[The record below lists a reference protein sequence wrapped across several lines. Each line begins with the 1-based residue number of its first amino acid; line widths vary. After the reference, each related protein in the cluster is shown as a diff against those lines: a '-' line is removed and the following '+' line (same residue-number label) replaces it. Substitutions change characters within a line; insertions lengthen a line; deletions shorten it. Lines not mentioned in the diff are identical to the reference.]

1 MSDFGAVLDYAMN
14 LEASMPEAEIA
25 KFEAIR
31 PAAMGMTARQQEE
44 ATKLAA
50 MSPEDRAKAEA
61 EIARKKEE
69 NRAKYE
75 EEAAKRQQQA
85 AARRQQQ
92 AAQHPAT
99 PAPAAPVPAHATA
112 AADDKRK

>member
-1 MSDFGAVLDYAMN
+1 MPSDFGAVLDYAME

-75 EEAAKRQQQA
+75 EEAAKRREQA
-85 AARRQQQ
+85 ATR
-92 AAQHPAT
+92 AAAHPPT
-99 PAPAAPVPAHATA
+99 PAPAPAPAHATA

>member
-1 MSDFGAVLDYAMN
+1 MPSDFGAVLDYAMQ
-14 LEASMPEAEIA
+14 LEASLPEAEIA

-61 EIARKKEE
+61 EIARKKEAD
-69 NRAKYE
+69 RAKYE

-85 AARRQQQ
+85 ATR
-92 AAQHPAT
+92 AAAHPPAT
-99 PAPAAPVPAHATA
+99 PAPAAPAHATA

>member
-1 MSDFGAVLDYAMN
+1 MSDFGAVLDYAME

-75 EEAAKRQQQA
+75 EEAAKRREQA
-85 AARRQQQ
+85 ATR
-92 AAQHPAT
+92 AAAHPPT
-99 PAPAAPVPAHATA
+99 PAPAPAPAHATA

>member
-1 MSDFGAVLDYAMN
+1 MSDFGAVLDYAME
-14 LEASMPEAEIA
+14 LEAAMPEAEIA

-61 EIARKKEE
+61 EIARKKEAD
-69 NRAKYE
+69 RAKYE
-75 EEAAKRQQQA
+75 EEAAKRRQQA
-85 AARRQQQ
+85 ATR
-92 AAQHPAT
+92 AAAHPPAPT
-99 PAPAAPVPAHATA
+99 PAPAHATA

>member
-1 MSDFGAVLDYAMN
+1 MSDFGAVLEYAMQ
-14 LEASMPEAEIA
+14 LEASIPEGEVA

-44 ATKLAA
+44 ANKLAA
-50 MSPEDRAKAEA
+50 MSPEDRAKAET

-85 AARRQQQ
+85 AARATAPQQ
-92 AAQHPAT
+92 AVSQ
-99 PAPAAPVPAHATA
+99 AAPQQAVPAHATA

>member
-1 MSDFGAVLDYAMN
+1 MSDFGAVLDYAMT
-14 LEASMPEAEIA
+14 LEASLPEGEMT
-25 KFEAIR
+25 KFEVIR
-31 PAAMGMTARQQEE
+31 PGVMGMTARQQEE
-44 ATKLAA
+44 ADKLAA
-50 MSPEDRAKAEA
+50 MSPEDRAKAEV
-61 EIARKKEE
+61 EIAHKKEA

-92 AAQHPAT
+92 AAQHPAPPVAQH
-99 PAPAAPVPAHATA
+99 PAPHA

>member
-1 MSDFGAVLDYAMN
+1 MSDFGAVLDYAME

-75 EEAAKRQQQA
+75 EEAAKRREQA
-85 AARRQQQ
+85 ATR
-92 AAQHPAT
+92 AAAHPPT
-99 PAPAAPVPAHATA
+99 PAPAPAPAPAHATA